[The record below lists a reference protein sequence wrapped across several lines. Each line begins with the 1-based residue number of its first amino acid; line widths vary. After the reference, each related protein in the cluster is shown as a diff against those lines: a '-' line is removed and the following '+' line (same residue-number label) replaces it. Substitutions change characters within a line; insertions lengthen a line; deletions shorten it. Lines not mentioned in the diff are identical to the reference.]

1 MPTDD
6 SGGVVMQRSLTR
18 EVLLG
23 TGAAVAA
30 TKVMDRVTTAYHERQ
45 SDASKRRERELLD
58 QPAYTV
64 AAERLAEMQGVEIDQ
79 EQAEQLGQRLHL
91 GLGMSG
97 GAVAGFLAARGMNP
111 VVAGIL
117 TGLGIWVVVDE
128 GANAVL
134 GITPPAPAYPRET
147 HIRGLLGHLA
157 YGGALGALLGLGSL
171 LFARKRNRD

>member
-1 MPTDD
+1 
-6 SGGVVMQRSLTR
+6 MQRSLTK

-30 TKVMDRVTTAYHERQ
+30 TKVMDRVTTAFQERQ
-45 SDASKRRERELLD
+45 SEVSKRREREV
-58 QPAYTV
+58 QEEPSYTK
-64 AAERLAEMQGVEIDQ
+64 AAERLAEVQGRELDKV
-79 EQAEQLGQRLHL
+79 QAEQLGQRLHL

-111 VVAGIL
+111 VGAGIL
-117 TGLGIWVVVDE
+117 TGLGIWLVVDE

-134 GITPPAPAYPRET
+134 GLTPPAPAYPRET

-171 LFARKRNRD
+171 LFARKRKPES

>member
-1 MPTDD
+1 ME
-6 SGGVVMQRSLTR
+6 RSLTK

-30 TKVMDRVTTAYHERQ
+30 TKVMDRVTTAFQERQ
-45 SDASKRRERELLD
+45 SEVSKRREREV
-58 QPAYTV
+58 QEEPSYTK
-64 AAERLAEMQGVEIDQ
+64 AAERLAEVQGRELDKV
-79 EQAEQLGQRLHL
+79 QAEQLGQRLHL

-111 VVAGIL
+111 VGAGIL
-117 TGLGIWVVVDE
+117 TGLGIWLVVDE

-134 GITPPAPAYPRET
+134 GLTPPAPAYPRET

-171 LFARKRNRD
+171 LFARKRKPES